1 MSYEHNLNGKIVVF
15 SDEENYLKCRLEY
28 LEYKKDFVHNEDHLS
43 FLGYIESD
51 YQDPD
56 VTWVVENIMEPD
68 DVYVS
73 NFTISLDSSENSDL
87 SENLNFN
94 EMAVI
99 HYTQD
104 TDTSSSNSMTS
115 HNIVDNNGT
124 VLYTTLIPG
133 SASTTDL
140 NNGWIRTNAT
150 YSTST
155 DTPRQQREKKEK
167 NKYNRFDILDFD

>member
-1 MSYEHNLNGKIVVF
+1 MSYEHNLDGKIVVF
-15 SDEENYLKCRLEY
+15 PDEENYLKCRSQY
-28 LEYKKDFVHNEDHLS
+28 LEYKKVSGDDSS
-43 FLGYIESD
+43 FLGYIMQKPGYAPID
-51 YQDPD
+51 
-56 VTWVVENIMEPD
+56 WVVENIMEPD

-104 TDTSSSNSMTS
+104 TDTSSSNSITS

-133 SASTTDL
+133 TASTIDL

-155 DTPRQQREKKEK
+155 DTPEEQEKKREK